1 MTIEGGRVEALL
13 SHQAG
18 PVTAGRWRCGM
29 YLNRPVWAA
38 ARDGGHWARSSI
50 RRPFVLAA
58 HGAPADRPPPWRR
71 TGPGHW
77 MNPAVHGA
85 ADGHDLFSG

>member
-1 MTIEGGRVEALL
+1 MTIEVGLAEASS

-29 YLNRPVWAA
+29 YLNCFAWAA
-38 ARDGGHWARSSI
+38 ARDGGRSVRSSI
-50 RRPFVLAA
+50 RRPFFPAA
-58 HGAPADRPPPWRR
+58 HGARADRPPPWRR

-77 MNPAVHGA
+77 MNSAVHGA